1 MERGIFLAC
10 TNCTD
15 PSRHEE
21 FNRWYGDVHLPQ
33 LRQTPGLVQAR
44 RFTNA
49 FPTKTPS
56 QYLALYDF
64 ESESVVESVGDL
76 RRSARG
82 AFGHTGKHPC
92 LDAVGQYVYAEI
104 SPSEHKPPER
114 VAYPPKRTLP
124 SNRLE
129 PSEAKPLV
137 KTLPRAVYMILT
149 NCTDPVRE
157 EEFNRWYSHVH
168 VPDLRP
174 ARGMVSATRYRAA
187 GPGLGP
193 AAYLARY
200 EFETPDLEMS
210 LGDVRRL
217 AGAARENG
225 RSIDCLDP
233 VAFWLWLQID
243 GGTNQED

>member
-1 MERGIFLAC
+1 MQQGIFLAL

-15 PSRHEE
+15 PSRHED
-21 FNRWYGDVHLPQ
+21 FNRWYSRVHVPQ
-33 LRQTPGLVQAR
+33 LRATPGLVRVR

-49 FPTKTPS
+49 FPTKGPS

-64 ESESVVESVGDL
+64 ESQDTLASVEDL
-76 RRSARG
+76 RRRARG

-92 LDAVGQYVYAEI
+92 LEAVGQHAYTEI
-104 SPSEHKPPER
+104 SPHEHRPPDR
-114 VAYPPKRTLP
+114 VAYPPKRDLP
-124 SNRLE
+124 AGRLE

-149 NCTDPVRE
+149 NCADSARE

-174 ARGMVSATRYRAA
+174 ARGMVSATRYRVA
-187 GPGLGP
+187 GPGHGP
-193 AAYLARY
+193 SAYLARY
-200 EFETPDLEMS
+200 EFETPDLQMS

-217 AGAARENG
+217 AGTARENG
-225 RSIDCLDP
+225 RSIDCLDA
-233 VAFWLWLQID
+233 VAFWLFLEVD
-243 GGTNQED
+243 ESGL